1 MMRYVRK
8 RDFLIVGNFLGT
20 IMQAI
25 GLIVLLPIIVATI
38 YNEGNYPSFILPSF
52 LSIAMGTLI
61 KTILKDYFVS
71 EDVIKLKHGMMI
83 ASLGWLWATFIS
95 TLIFLLFLNIDV
107 TNAAFESMSSWTGTG
122 LTIFS
127 DVESLPKSI
136 LFLRSLQQWIGG
148 LGVIIVVIGVLI
160 RPGTAAS
167 RLYKSEARD
176 ERIKPSIVNTVKII
190 WWIYITYTLIGI
202 TLYCIAGM
210 PLFDA
215 INNTLTNLSTGG
227 MSVKNNNIGSYHNN
241 LIYAITI
248 LLMILGG
255 TSFIVHYHILKGN
268 IKQALKDVQ
277 LQATIIIILIFSSLT
292 IFLGKIPSNQAIFHV
307 VSALSCTGSSIAPS
321 NVMIV
326 WPPYVKVILIAC
338 MIMGMA
344 AGSTTG
350 AIKLIRVIT
359 IIKGIYWE
367 IIKILAP
374 EGSVIPREI
383 SGKSIGDVEIKEAG
397 SYLNLYLGF
406 MFISWS
412 ILVLYGYEPLN
423 SLFEVASAQGNVGLS
438 MGITSATLPTIPKV
452 ALIFNMWI
460 GRLEI
465 IPILVLIRS
474 IIEAFKR

>member
-1 MMRYVRK
+1 MRYVRK
-8 RDFLIVGNFLGT
+8 RDFLIVGKFLGT
-20 IMQAI
+20 IMQAVGI
-25 GLIVLLPIIVATI
+25 IILLPIIVALI
-38 YNEGNYPSFILPSF
+38 YNEGHYLSFVLPSL
-52 LSIAMGTLI
+52 LSIATGTLI
-61 KTILKDYFVS
+61 RSILSGHPISGDI
-71 EDVIKLKHGMMI
+71 IKLKHGMMI

-107 TNAAFESMSSWTGTG
+107 TNAAFENMSSWTGTG

-277 LQATIIIILIFSSLT
+277 LQATIIIILIFSGLT

-326 WPPYVKVILIAC
+326 WPAYVKVILIAC

-397 SYLNLYLGF
+397 SYLNLYLVF